1 MPLHDIRI
9 LDLTRG
15 LSGSL
20 ATKYLANY
28 GAEVVKVEPP
38 KGDPTRRYAPI
49 RNGESLYFRYLSAG
63 KKSVLLDYAQPEGA
77 AVMLAL
83 IDREKRGVGQLVDIS
98 LQDAMYSCIEAAPVA
113 YSTIGEVQSRKG
125 NDDPSC
131 APYDTFQTADGYL
144 AVGCA
149 AQDHWERF
157 CDALGFDDLKNDPLC
172 ATNDDRV
179 ANYASYLRP
188 ALAERL
194 LRWEKFD
201 AEKRCRDAKIPCCA
215 VLDVRE
221 IVDAENTRVCG
232 FLQQQGDFC
241 FPSMPV
247 ILAETP
253 PTYSE
258 RVPVLGADNDAI
270 LSEGGNDNGNA

>member
-1 MPLHDIRI
+1 MDMTGMP
-9 LDLTRG
+9 G
-15 LSGSL
+15 GYPVQSGPSIPEHYAAGYL
-20 ATKYLANY
+20 AT
-28 GAEVVKVEPP
+28 
-38 KGDPTRRYAPI
+38 
-49 RNGESLYFRYLSAG
+49 
-63 KKSVLLDYAQPEGA
+63 
-77 AVMLAL
+77 AVTLAL

-131 APYDTFQTADGYL
+131 APYDTFRTADGYL

-232 FLQQQGDFC
+232 FLQQQGDFR

-258 RVPVLGADNDAI
+258 RVPALGADNDTI

>member
-1 MPLHDIRI
+1 M
-9 LDLTRG
+9 
-15 LSGSL
+15 
-20 ATKYLANY
+20 AN
-28 GAEVVKVEPP
+28 
-38 KGDPTRRYAPI
+38 
-49 RNGESLYFRYLSAG
+49 S
-63 KKSVLLDYAQPEGA
+63 
-77 AVMLAL
+77 
-83 IDREKRGVGQLVDIS
+83 
-98 LQDAMYSCIEAAPVA
+98 
-113 YSTIGEVQSRKG
+113 
-125 NDDPSC
+125 
-131 APYDTFQTADGYL
+131 
-144 AVGCA
+144 
-149 AQDHWERF
+149 
-157 CDALGFDDLKNDPLC
+157 
-172 ATNDDRV
+172 
-179 ANYASYLRP
+179 ASYLRP

-232 FLQQQGDFC
+232 FLQQQGDFR

-258 RVPVLGADNDAI
+258 RVPALGTDNDAI

>member
-1 MPLHDIRI
+1 MDMTGMP
-9 LDLTRG
+9 G
-15 LSGSL
+15 GYPVQSGPSIPEHYAAGYL
-20 ATKYLANY
+20 ATAM
-28 GAEVVKVEPP
+28 
-38 KGDPTRRYAPI
+38 T
-49 RNGESLYFRYLSAG
+49 
-63 KKSVLLDYAQPEGA
+63 
-77 AVMLAL
+77 LAL

-258 RVPVLGADNDAI
+258 RVPALGADNDAI